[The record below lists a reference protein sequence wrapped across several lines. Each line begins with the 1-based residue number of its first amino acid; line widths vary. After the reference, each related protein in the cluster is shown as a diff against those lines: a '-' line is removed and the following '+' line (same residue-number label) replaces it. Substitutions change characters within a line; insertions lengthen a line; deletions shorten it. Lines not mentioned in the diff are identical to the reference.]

1 MRNIQCR
8 SCGCRYDYAKEGM
21 CPNCGA
27 YNRPPKRETVDANGV
42 VHHLDIAEEAT
53 PARGKVCYEDKVCYE
68 KKECHEDPAR
78 KVRRQEITEGAT
90 LLLGKLKDVG
100 AGAAGKKKK
109 EVKIAVILVI
119 ISLVCTII
127 SNLAAKSETVLPE
140 PQDTWQDTEQAVEVY
155 ERSVETADGTFAV
168 VGWEIAGKALTV
180 HYTADFNPMQD
191 GEVFVECVE
200 EDGDHEIMLFRKS
213 NYTGGVYNSG
223 GTMTFE
229 ADTKNFKPLTLC
241 LEYKNETFWIDL

>member
-1 MRNIQCR
+1 MVKITCQA
-8 SCGCRYDYAKEGM
+8 CGRRYDYAKEGL

-27 YNRPPKRETVDANGV
+27 YNRPPRRETVDANGEI
-42 VHHLDIAEEAT
+42 HHLNITEEMT
-53 PARGKVCYEDKVCYE
+53 PPQGKVCYEAQ
-68 KKECHEDPAR
+68 ECHEDAVR
-78 KVRRQEITEGAT
+78 KVRPRKSGGYRKRSLPHEKI
-90 LLLGKLKDVG
+90 
-100 AGAAGKKKK
+100 AAKASDYSEKKKK
-109 EVKIAVILVI
+109 AQMIAIGAALLSVVTTLIG
-119 ISLVCTII
+119 
-127 SNLAAKSETVLPE
+127 NLAAKSETVLPE